1 MRIRFYKLAAVL
13 SMCVLLA
20 GCRDKGPSE
29 VELARNEGISY
40 MEQADYQNA
49 ITAFENAYNLC
60 DEKMPETK
68 TDISLYEAACQFKT
82 ADFEGVKTP
91 AAGFWSLGK
100 TQTLIICAAQ
110 PF

>member
-1 MRIRFYKLAAVL
+1 
-13 SMCVLLA
+13 MCCSPDA
-20 GCRDKGPSE
+20 EIKGPSE

-68 TDISLYEAACQFKT
+68 TDISLLR
-82 ADFEGVKTP
+82 GGLPV
-91 AAGFWSLGK
+91 
-100 TQTLIICAAQ
+100 
-110 PF
+110 

>member
-40 MEQADYQNA
+40 MEQADYC
-49 ITAFENAYNLC
+49 L
-60 DEKMPETK
+60 
-68 TDISLYEAACQFKT
+68 LYTSPSPRDA
-82 ADFEGVKTP
+82 
-91 AAGFWSLGK
+91 
-100 TQTLIICAAQ
+100 
-110 PF
+110 